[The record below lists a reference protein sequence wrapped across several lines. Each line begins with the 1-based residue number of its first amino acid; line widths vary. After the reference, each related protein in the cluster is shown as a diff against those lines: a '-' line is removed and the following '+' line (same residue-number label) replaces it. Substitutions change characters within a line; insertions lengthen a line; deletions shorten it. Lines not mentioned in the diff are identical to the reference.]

1 MSVKKN
7 IGILFII
14 SLFVGLFYCI
24 FFPSGIVNDPDQ
36 IQYDTIAQNL
46 AKHYV
51 FSMEQQPPFHPTIN
65 REPLYPLFLS
75 LVYKVFRN
83 SFFAV
88 TIAQSLIFS
97 LTIIVLYSFISKV
110 ADNKIA
116 FYSSICVTICPPLA
130 NYTSYLLSETL
141 FIFLL
146 IAFVYVFTMMKSRQT
161 NKIFVGSGIIL
172 GLLTLFKAQMLY
184 FFPFLILCIIVLKFE
199 KGVFLPILLVVISF
213 FITLLPWLYRNY
225 YLFDTWKITGQR
237 AGMVLNVRAMKI
249 SYNPIDYKNAAVYYF
264 SEELGRIV
272 YPDAVIKSKAYMD
285 QFNPVVEGRDNE
297 QFLRDLL
304 HKKSYDLK
312 EGTIID
318 LKIQDLKRDGFSEM
332 EIDSILTNEALQKI
346 KARPFKYLLQTP
358 FELIKMTAFTY
369 LPLLNDERITSR
381 ISVVHKRLVFLIK
394 GLIRLIAYPILGL
407 AVYGIY
413 QYRSRWKELLPVLMI
428 IIYFN
433 LFYGLTF
440 GYARY
445 AVPLIPF
452 YIMFATMGWF
462 KLKERKNVAML
473 QQSMCIL

>member
-1 MSVKKN
+1 M
-7 IGILFII
+7 GF
-14 SLFVGLFYCI
+14 FYCLFSAAVLI
-24 FFPSGIVNDPDQ
+24 DGDEL
-36 IQYDTIAQNL
+36 QYDTIAKNL
-46 AKHYV
+46 AKNNV
-51 FSMEQQPPFHPTIN
+51 FSREHTPPFHPTIN
-65 REPLYPLFLS
+65 REPLYPLFLAS
-75 LVYKVFRN
+75 IYKVFNDSLLAAR
-83 SFFAV
+83 
-88 TIAQSLIFS
+88 IAQSLVFS
-97 LTIIVLYSFISKV
+97 LTIIVFYSITLKLT
-110 ADNKIA
+110 DDRIA
-116 FYSSICVTICPPLA
+116 FCSSIVSILCPPLA
-130 NYTSYLLSETL
+130 NYTSYILSETL

-146 IAFVYVFTMMKSRQT
+146 VVFVYVSTMMKSRQT
-161 NKIFVGSGIIL
+161 NKNFVASGIIL

-184 FFPFLILCIIVLKFE
+184 FLPFLILCIIVLKFE

-237 AGMVLNVRAMKI
+237 AGMVLNARAMKI
-249 SYNPIDYKNAAVYYF
+249 SYNLIDYKNTAVYYF

-413 QYRSRWKELLPVLMI
+413 QYRSRWKEFLPVLMI
-428 IIYFN
+428 VVFFN

-445 AVPLIPF
+445 AAPLIPF